1 MDRDQDRKRRY
12 SQDEMNEILDAAAR
26 LDDLS
31 GEPAELTLDE
41 VAQIGAELGSSPDAV
56 REVVTQREA
65 ERAAEAAER
74 AAAEAA
80 IAHEEAERAR
90 QWRRWRASVARFVP
104 MAAFFFIL
112 DLVTGGG
119 LTWFWWP
126 LLGIGIALIGQT
138 TRLLMRADPEE
149 RPDGP

>member
-1 MDRDQDRKRRY
+1 MDRDQGRKRRY

-41 VAQIGAELGSSPDAV
+41 VAQIGAELGISPDAV
-56 REVVTQREA
+56 REVVAQREA

-90 QWRRWRASVARFVP
+90 QWRRWRASTSRS
-104 MAAFFFIL
+104 
-112 DLVTGGG
+112 
-119 LTWFWWP
+119 W
-126 LLGIGIALIGQT
+126 AL
-138 TRLLMRADPEE
+138 RSRY
-149 RPDGP
+149 RS